1 MARKVSSQAA
11 ASYDLAMAQHMLA
24 SGEFEKL
31 KMHLETMKAGAD
43 CPPGRADARSAEHD
57 AAAKHHESRNVVNR
71 GWQIFSGDVVI
82 H

>member
-24 SGEFEKL
+24 NGEFEKL

-43 CPPGRADARSAEHD
+43 ARRADALSAEHD
-57 AAAKHHESRNVVNR
+57 AAAKHHENHRNVVNR
-71 GWQIFSGDVVI
+71 S
-82 H
+82 

>member
-43 CPPGRADARSAEHD
+43 ARRAVPMRSLPSTTPRPNTTRTIMD
-57 AAAKHHESRNVVNR
+57 RNVVNC
-71 GWQIFSGDVVI
+71 S
-82 H
+82 